1 MAKIKTKYVCQSCGY
16 ENPKWLGKCPE
27 CMKWNTFVEE
37 IEDKSSKSNHRE
49 TFVIDKSS
57 QKPVNIN
64 SITIKHEERFS
75 SGINE
80 LNRVLGG
87 GIVRGSLVLVGGDP
101 GIGKSTLLLQVS
113 ESVAQS
119 GKKVLYIS
127 GEESESQIKMR
138 AERLNAKSENLYIMA
153 ENNLNIIEHNL
164 EGFDPDLIILD
175 SIQTVFTPDIASAPG
190 TVSQI
195 KEGTSRFMR
204 ISKKMGISTFIV
216 GHVTKEGSLAGPKI
230 MEHMVDTVLYFE
242 GERYNTYR
250 LIRAVKNRFGSTNE
264 LGVFEMSEKG
274 LQELENPSKALISE
288 KPENASGSV
297 IVSTV
302 EGTRPMLLELQ
313 ALVSPTSFGI
323 PRRTATGIDFNRVN
337 LLLAV
342 LEKRA
347 GMQIQNQDVY
357 LNIVGGIKINE
368 PSMDL
373 GVILA
378 VASGFR
384 NIPISGEVA
393 VTGEVGL
400 TGEIRGVSYIEKRI
414 SECRKLGFKK
424 IIIPKSNYEAVKD
437 VKGIEIWPV
446 ENVRQAINMV
456 LRGE

>member
-164 EGFDPDLIILD
+164 EGFNPDLIILD

-204 ISKKMGISTFIV
+204 ISKKMGISTFVV
-216 GHVTKEGSLAGPKI
+216 GHVTKEGALAGPKI

-437 VKGIEIWPV
+437 VKGIEIWSV

>member
-204 ISKKMGISTFIV
+204 ISKKMGISTFVV

-373 GVILA
+373 GVILS